1 LRIFNVRR
9 NQSNK
14 FLSMTDINKI
24 SQEYSDFIFL
34 GLDHGINSIADDGG
48 PLVAFVMT
56 KTGDTKQLNRILTDR
71 MEDAPNEA
79 EIFLKAISPKPK
91 LALIAYDGYATVQ
104 GERNDAIIVRSFDI
118 SEEDGL
124 IFAQR
129 YLPKKEGAGIEPY
142 GNSALV
148 GYEPNLLRLTGDKP
162 KEEIKAKK
170 PWWKF

>member
-1 LRIFNVRR
+1 
-9 NQSNK
+9 
-14 FLSMTDINKI
+14 MTDINNI

-34 GLDHGINSIADDGG
+34 GLDHAINSIKDGGG

-56 KTGDTKQLNRILTDR
+56 KTDDKKQLNRILTDR
-71 MEDAPNEA
+71 LEDAPIEA
-79 EIFLKAISPKPK
+79 EEFLKTLRPIPK

-118 SEEDGL
+118 SEDDGL

-129 YLPKKEGAGIEPY
+129 YIQKEQGVGIDAY
-142 GNSALV
+142 GNSALM
-148 GYEPNLLRLTGDKP
+148 GYEPNLLKSDGDITQ
-162 KEEIKAKK
+162 EEIKPKK